1 MRRPFL
7 LIAALILLSTT
18 TTTSAFNITITLA
31 RFPGFEQFN
40 QLLTN
45 THLAEQVNS
54 RRTITVL
61 GLPNDRI
68 GTLMQLP
75 VEVQRSILSLH
86 VILDYFDMAKLAKLT
101 PGYKTTL
108 TTLYQSSGVA
118 NGQQGFI
125 DIVRR
130 RDGTIVFGSSVPGSP
145 LVCNFV
151 NPVAAQPFNISIL
164 SVSQP
169 IIAPGMDGTYVET
182 PPATPPPP
190 PAVAAAAPAPAARKK
205 APPPVEETEAPAP
218 AAAPA
223 PASKKSPAPSP
234 DADAAAD
241 EEEDADADAAAD
253 LTSEKET
260 SGGVDLGVK
269 LGVVIGLAALVAVA
283 GQ

>member
-7 LIAALILLSTT
+7 LHLLAAAILLS
-18 TTTSAFNITITLA
+18 TTSAFNITILLG

-40 QLLTN
+40 QLLSHTQ
-45 THLAEQVNS
+45 LAEQVNS

-68 GTLMQLP
+68 GTLMQLR
-75 VEVQRSILSLH
+75 EDAQKSILSLH
-86 VILDYFDMAKLAKLT
+86 IILDYFDMAKLAKLT
-101 PGYKTTL
+101 PANKTTL
-108 TTLYQSSGVA
+108 TTLYQSSGLA
-118 NGQQGFI
+118 NGRQGFI
-125 DIVRR
+125 DVVRR
-130 RDGTIVFGSSVPGSP
+130 TDGTIVFGSSVPGSP

-151 NPVAAQPFNISIL
+151 NPVAAQPFNISVL

-169 IIAPGMDGTYVET
+169 IIAPGMDGTYFDT
-182 PPATPPPP
+182 PATPPPP
-190 PAVAAAAPAPAARKK
+190 PPAAAAPAPAARKK
-205 APPPVEETEAPAP
+205 APPPVEEEPVEVTEAPAP

-223 PASKKSPAPSP
+223 PTKSPAPSP
-234 DADAAAD
+234 DADADAAAD
-241 EEEDADADAAAD
+241 EGEDVNAAED

-269 LGVVIGLAALVAVA
+269 LGLVIGLAALVAVA